1 MIISSL
7 KKDRKLTYSLYPY
20 LPETEYCIEVL
31 EEEWEKQ
38 HPEVDLEY
46 VPYDCYFDGKPEGI
60 DVIMY
65 DTILER
71 EFIEKGYI
79 KPLNIPDSI
88 DTEDFYEFTLEPVS
102 GYSDHYGIPVF
113 LCCDLLIYDKEN
125 QALSEADD
133 IFDVAA
139 SEADF

>member
-1 MIISSL
+1 MDMNRNKTTYRIPKAVYFAVIPLLAAVMIISSL

-20 LPETEYCIEVL
+20 LPESEYCTEVL

-71 EFIEKGYI
+71 EFIKKGYI

-102 GYSDHYGIPVF
+102 GYSDH
-113 LCCDLLIYDKEN
+113 
-125 QALSEADD
+125 
-133 IFDVAA
+133 
-139 SEADF
+139 